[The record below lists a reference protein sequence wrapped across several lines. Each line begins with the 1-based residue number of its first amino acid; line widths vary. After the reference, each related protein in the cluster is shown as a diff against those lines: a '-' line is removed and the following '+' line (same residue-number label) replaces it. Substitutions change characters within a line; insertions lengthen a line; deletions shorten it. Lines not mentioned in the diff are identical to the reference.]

1 MNIFCD
7 IRRDSARLQ
16 TRVSHGCH
24 QRRVGMVVSLS
35 VSVGDTDTPVV
46 RDAWPMRGQ
55 TSK

>member
-16 TRVSHGCH
+16 ARVSHGCH

-35 VSVGDTDTPVV
+35 VSVGDADTPVV
-46 RDAWPMRGQ
+46 RDAWLMRGQ